1 MIRTQHLTKNFDG
14 QPAIDNLTFSVEEG
28 EIFGLVGP
36 DGAGKTTTMRM
47 LASIMDPDGGEA
59 WVAGHHVVREA
70 EAVKAEIGYMS
81 QRFGLYADLTVM
93 ENIDFYADIF
103 NVPRAGRGER
113 IERLLAFSNLTPF
126 KRRLAGNL
134 SGGMKQKLGLACTLV
149 HMPRVLLL
157 DEPTNG
163 VDPVSR
169 RDFWRILYQLL
180 RQKVTIFLSTA
191 YLDEAERCNRLALIH
206 QGRLL
211 ACGTPDEVKQLMR
224 GSITEIRTGTA
235 RASAA
240 ILRRQF
246 PAASVGL
253 FGARIH
259 FVSREAG
266 DESEAVGKVLQTAGH
281 PPQSIR
287 TIPPSL
293 EDVFVSVL
301 GSESSAGRE
310 KPASAIAGPP
320 QEMNGGP
327 SPPTPLPE
335 YQVSGDGAQAGQK
348 SPAPP
353 QSPAP
358 QSRQISVRVDE
369 LERRFGTFMAV
380 NRISF
385 EVGRGEI
392 FGFLGPNGAG
402 KSTTIRMLCGILAP
416 SGGRG
421 IVANFDIRT
430 QAEEI
435 KAHVGYMSQKF
446 SLYQDLTVEENINF
460 YAGIYRIG
468 AKEKAERKEWVIE
481 MSGLDAYRNRPTAI
495 LSGGWKQRLAL
506 GCAILH
512 RPPIVFLDE
521 PTSGVDPISRRQ
533 FWDLIYGLSSEGVTI
548 FVTTHY
554 MDEAEYC
561 DRLALIYRG
570 ELIAQGTPERLKQEV
585 MQEEVL
591 ELNCDR
597 PEAAMEALQG
607 LASVKEAALFGNSL
621 HLVADDG
628 ERASAETR
636 MRLAEQGFQVRD
648 IERIVPSLEDVF
660 VSLIEAHDRAEQPQ
674 EEVRR

>member
-1 MIRTQHLTKNFDG
+1 MIHAQGLTKRFDG
-14 QPAIDNLTFSVEEG
+14 ITAIDSLCLKVEEG

-36 DGAGKTTTMRM
+36 DGAGKTTTMR
-47 LASIMDPDGGEA
+47 LLTSIMDPDAGEA

-93 ENIDFYADIF
+93 ENIDFYADIYS
-103 NVPRAGRGER
+103 VPRKGRAER
-113 IERLLAFSNLTPF
+113 VERLLAFSNLTPF

-134 SGGMKQKLGLACTLV
+134 SGGMKQKLGLACTLI
-149 HMPRVLLL
+149 HTPRVLFL

-180 RQKVTIFLSTA
+180 RERVTIFISTA

-206 QGRLL
+206 QGKML

-224 GSITEIRTGTA
+224 GKILEVRTA
-235 RASAA
+235 EPRRAAA
-240 ILRRQF
+240 VLRAAY
-246 PAASVGL
+246 PDASVGL
-253 FGARIH
+253 FGDRLH
-259 FVSREAG
+259 FVGRNGVDETDHVTETLKSAG
-266 DESEAVGKVLQTAGH
+266 LPLPE
-281 PPQSIR
+281 IR
-287 TIPPSL
+287 VIPPTL
-293 EDVFVSVL
+293 EDVFVS
-301 GSESSAGRE
+301 
-310 KPASAIAGPP
+310 AIV
-320 QEMNGGP
+320 GP
-327 SPPTPLPE
+327 SCREGPNESTLRAA
-335 YQVSGDGAQAGQK
+335 SN
-348 SPAPP
+348 SPVKAEHN
-353 QSPAP
+353 SP
-358 QSRQISVRVDE
+358 SRQEGPTRPAVAVDQ
-369 LERRFGTFMAV
+369 LERRFGRFMAV
-380 NRISF
+380 NRVSF
-385 EVGRGEI
+385 EVKRGEI

-402 KSTTIRMLCGILAP
+402 KSTTIRMLCGILSP
-416 SGGRG
+416 TGGSGTVVGL
-421 IVANFDIRT
+421 DIRT

-435 KAHVGYMSQKF
+435 KANVGYMSQKF

-468 AKEKAERKEWVIE
+468 EKEKAERKQWVLE
-481 MSGLDAYRNRPTAI
+481 MSGLESYRHRLTGV

-512 RPPIVFLDE
+512 RPPILFLDE

-533 FWDLIYGLSSEGVTI
+533 FWDLIYELSSEGVTV

-570 ELIAQGTPERLKQEV
+570 ELIAQGPPEQLKREAMHEEILEV
-585 MQEEVL
+585 S
-591 ELNCDR
+591 CDR
-597 PEAAMEALQG
+597 PEAAMEALAG
-607 LASVKEAALFGNSL
+607 LNSVKEVALFGSSL

-628 ERASAETR
+628 ERAAADTR
-636 MRLAEQGFQVRD
+636 SRLAEHGIAVRQ
-648 IERIVPSLEDVF
+648 IETITPSLEDVF
-660 VSLIEAHDRAEQPQ
+660 VSLIEARDRAEQPQ